1 MQCMYICI
9 SFFSSYLSL
18 LLSPLDVPSYK
29 VLSAKIDLKTLMP
42 RMMNAYFFGLLL
54 ITAVAGVHADL
65 PFTEPKGPM
74 PDTIELAESA
84 LAPFMAFDGGHLYLS
99 KGQQDIPV
107 VCGSE
112 SSAKS
117 RIVLPVT
124 LNDLDRL
131 HGTLPVQRLNQTS
144 TASQAQLD
152 IVEGCYVLPEG
163 EDRPCVALLNSTPE
177 QCNMNIRDST
187 VYWVYRER
195 LCKTQNSSQILGGGA
210 ELLVNHVLWVDGLR
224 ARLRRSIRRTREV
237 AEAGK
242 RLWKV
247 VALGW
252 DKNTIQED
260 KQAFLEAVSAR
271 GRELVNATHA

>member
-1 MQCMYICI
+1 M
-9 SFFSSYLSL
+9 
-18 LLSPLDVPSYK
+18 
-29 VLSAKIDLKTLMP
+29 AK
-42 RMMNAYFFGLLL
+42 MMNACFFGLFL
-54 ITAVAGVHADL
+54 ITAVAGVHAGL

-144 TASQAQLD
+144 TASEAQLD

-163 EDRPCVALLNSTPE
+163 KDRPCVASLNSTPE

-187 VYWVYRER
+187 AYWTHRER
-195 LCKTQNSSQILGGGA
+195 LRKTQNSSQILGGGA
-210 ELLVNHVLWVDGLR
+210 DLLVNHFSGFMDCVRGFVVPSDEHGKLLR
-224 ARLRRSIRRTREV
+224 LERRCGKLRSLGGTRIPFRRISKPLSRP
-237 AEAGK
+237 
-242 RLWKV
+242 
-247 VALGW
+247 
-252 DKNTIQED
+252 
-260 KQAFLEAVSAR
+260 
-271 GRELVNATHA
+271 